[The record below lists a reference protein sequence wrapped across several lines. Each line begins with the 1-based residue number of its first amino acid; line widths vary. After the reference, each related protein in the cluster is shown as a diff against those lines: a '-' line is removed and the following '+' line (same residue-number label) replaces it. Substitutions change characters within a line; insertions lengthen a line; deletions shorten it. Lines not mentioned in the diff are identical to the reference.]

1 MTATSAVSVLPL
13 TADVLQ
19 DELAISLAR
28 IMAVANK
35 RARESGVDLLQ
46 SLITITQHSSNG
58 GLIWRVSYGPR
69 DYVGRRGGDFIVE
82 VDPVSASVTRVL
94 RGQ

>member
-1 MTATSAVSVLPL
+1 MATTL

-19 DELAISLAR
+19 DDLAISLACAL
-28 IMAVANK
+28 AVANK
-35 RARESGVDLLQ
+35 RAHESGIDVLQ
-46 SLITITQHSSNG
+46 SLITITQRSFDSS
-58 GLIWRVSYGPR
+58 LIWRINYGPK

-82 VDPVSASVTRVL
+82 VDSADASIKEVL